1 MHENAGQVLK
11 MKELWEEQKILDELA
26 KTAKEG
32 EVYLG
37 DSGYWK
43 FQNGRWVTQ
52 WVRIQGHRLS
62 GEEYEK
68 NNSDWEGGYNL
79 NRERGNYE

>member
-1 MHENAGQVLK
+1 
-11 MKELWEEQKILDELA
+11 MKELWEEQKILDKLA

-32 EVYLG
+32 DLHMG

-52 WVRIQGHRLS
+52 WVLVQGRMIK
-62 GEEYEK
+62 GEQYEK
-68 NNSDWEGGYNL
+68 EDQEDLVGYDL
-79 NRERGNYE
+79 HIEKGNYE

>member
-1 MHENAGQVLK
+1 
-11 MKELWEEQKILDELA
+11 MKELWEEEEIISNLA

-32 EVYLG
+32 DTYLG

-52 WVRIQGHRLS
+52 WVRIQGQMIS

-68 NNSDWEGGYNL
+68 GRETDKMGYDL
-79 NRERGNYE
+79 ERKRGDY

>member
-1 MHENAGQVLK
+1 
-11 MKELWEEQKILDELA
+11 MKELWEEEEIISNLA

-32 EVYLG
+32 DTYLG

-52 WVRIQGHRLS
+52 WVRIQGQRIN

-68 NNSDWEGGYNL
+68 SRETAKMGYDL
-79 NRERGNYE
+79 ERKRGDY